1 MGWSLINRR
10 MEASSLPPG
19 AMAESCCAFSR
30 RVSGRLPR
38 ATRLSPAVTHRRR
51 AAAACYA
58 PSRPVTGRLPGIISS
73 CVLTAEAGGEATI
86 DGVPFAA
93 KTRGLFGGEVQ
104 CAGRTVE
111 TRTRAWYGIEHI
123 LTPRLGSDRIIH
135 STVERHL
142 ARGDRSKSSFS
153 ASRRLPIDISACHLS
168 ISICASDCI
177 HGQFKTTKREKKGMS
192 HHTHQILRGRG
203 PPRMYALLCPPSSTH
218 AKGKRASDYA
228 TTPLNCRCA
237 LRGRGCRGN
246 SPFRRGPQTSPRD
259 GTAAFAF
266 SPAPAQLDTSE
277 GGAPTPQEPP
287 RWCRCV
293 RLEGHERRLDHTHTH
308 T

>member
-1 MGWSLINRR
+1 MRRLAQHERTPILAAPTQTLAGAILFRHPRCICKQSARPFFPRPDTTLFTSSTKRASPARNRRLCMGWSLINRR

-19 AMAESCCAFSR
+19 AMAESCCAFSRRVSGRLPRVTRLSPAASRLRHAEAACSAPLR

-123 LTPRLGSDRIIH
+123 LTPRLGSDRII
-135 STVERHL
+135 TQ
-142 ARGDRSKSSFS
+142 
-153 ASRRLPIDISACHLS
+153 
-168 ISICASDCI
+168 
-177 HGQFKTTKREKKGMS
+177 HGRT
-192 HHTHQILRGRG
+192 
-203 PPRMYALLCPPSSTH
+203 PP
-218 AKGKRASDYA
+218 
-228 TTPLNCRCA
+228 
-237 LRGRGCRGN
+237 
-246 SPFRRGPQTSPRD
+246 
-259 GTAAFAF
+259 
-266 SPAPAQLDTSE
+266 
-277 GGAPTPQEPP
+277 
-287 RWCRCV
+287 
-293 RLEGHERRLDHTHTH
+293 
-308 T
+308 

>member
-1 MGWSLINRR
+1 M
-10 MEASSLPPG
+10 
-19 AMAESCCAFSR
+19 
-30 RVSGRLPR
+30 
-38 ATRLSPAVTHRRR
+38 
-51 AAAACYA
+51 
-58 PSRPVTGRLPGIISS
+58 
-73 CVLTAEAGGEATI
+73 TAEAGGEATI

-93 KTRGLFGGEVQ
+93 KTRGLFGGEAQ

-111 TRTRAWYGIEHI
+111 TRTHARSGMESSIFWLHVSALIA
-123 LTPRLGSDRIIH
+123 LLH

-142 ARGDRSKSSFS
+142 ARGDRSKSSSS

-237 LRGRGCRGN
+237 LRGRGSKRN

-277 GGAPTPQEPP
+277 GGAHNTAGAAKVVQ
-287 RWCRCV
+287 V
-293 RLEGHERRLDHTHTH
+293 RATGRA
-308 T
+308 

>member
-1 MGWSLINRR
+1 M
-10 MEASSLPPG
+10 
-19 AMAESCCAFSR
+19 
-30 RVSGRLPR
+30 
-38 ATRLSPAVTHRRR
+38 
-51 AAAACYA
+51 
-58 PSRPVTGRLPGIISS
+58 
-73 CVLTAEAGGEATI
+73 
-86 DGVPFAA
+86 PFAA

-104 CAGRTVE
+104 CALLTLHRQHAWIKVE
-111 TRTRAWYGIEHI
+111 TRTHTHSGMQ
-123 LTPRLGSDRIIH
+123 SRIRWLHALALIVLLH
-135 STVERHL
+135 SAAERHL
-142 ARGDRSKSSFS
+142 ARGDRSTSSSS

-287 RWCRCV
+287 RGCR
-293 RLEGHERRLDHTHTH
+293 RDWEGMKEDLST
-308 T
+308 